1 MQGWYNICK
10 SISVIH
16 HINKMKDKNHMIILL
31 DAEKIF
37 DKTPSI
43 YDFKKILSK
52 VGIERTYLNM
62 IKAIYDKP
70 TDNILLSGVL
80 TQLKTFYLF
89 ICIIFFPLP
98 FIPLILPSLHNHH
111 TVVHVHESFF
121 LWHHT
126 STLSPPPTT

>member
-1 MQGWYNICK
+1 
-10 SISVIH
+10 
-16 HINKMKDKNHMIILL
+16 MKDKNQMIILL
-31 DAEKIF
+31 DAEKIL

-111 TVVHVHESFF
+111 TVVHVHKSFF
-121 LWHHT
+121 LFAQSLHPHC
-126 STLSPPPTT
+126 PPTH